1 MAARHRKRRS
11 RSKKIA
17 MVGVATATATAM
29 TVGAS
34 PPPPKPKPVVNGDF
48 DLAAAIRPFPPPDQ
62 IPDLTGGLGTVAYDL
77 SQTIADAVIRGVV
90 GNVNLAALAQ
100 AAGLDLESLLQ
111 QLPADLLTGVLGA
124 VPIDITPL
132 LSAVVGPLTP
142 ALILVLDQLGLTD
155 AQGNITLT
163 NLLSLLGLDLSDPLN
178 LAGLDIPGLNVIT
191 TGPPF
196 TLLKLLGTDLGW
208 VPGLPN
214 SVANEINGTDY
225 LPVGLSGL
233 IGELADTVE
242 GLNPILGG
250 LLDTLALTIPE
261 GLDAVDL
268 RVPVVVGFGLGAFAA
283 GMAYDQVLADLPNQP
298 GGPNNSDGPLLG
310 SITVLPMLLLRNP
323 GRANGGLGAR
333 LYPLFGLFGI
343 DTVTPETQVTSRGG
357 IPILNT
363 GLSLGGA
370 NLIPVKVDATV
381 EYDLLSDFAAWPN
394 PFSMANSLMG
404 FVLPTY
410 ILRGLTLETVPEQL
424 ETQLDEILDNPLG
437 EPLAINLY
445 LTVGSETLPL
455 LEPLYLLSDITSIAT
470 LGVASTNP
478 FGMLANALAPALT
491 SLVNLGYT
499 DVYRTPEGEYERTL
513 TEAGIPTSFFS
524 FPAVNP
530 VQVIPDV
537 INLLVKGFTKEFF
550 SGNPT
555 PATPNAITSLINLL
569 TGGGLGPLGNLG
581 SLVQGVL
588 DGLNPLALAQQQVAP
603 PAANAVPSANTR
615 LLPLSSEGGLEDAK
629 TELDSATEDSELTE
643 VEGEEEGVVDP
654 MKEILKPVEQALKPV
669 EQALK
674 PVQEVLKPVQEILT
688 PAEETDEETTDEEEE
703 ADAADEEEDKG
714 ETTEGSGRHAKPEG
728 EDEPAPS
735 SVTSRTPR
743 HAKDIGEKVTSGLRD
758 IANAVTPKTNDK
770 TTDKE
775 SPKDAADDQK
785 SDADGA
791 ADKDAA

>member
-1 MAARHRKRRS
+1 MAARHRKRGS

-29 TVGAS
+29 TVGAA
-34 PPPPKPKPVVNGDF
+34 PPPPKPKPVVYGDF

-62 IPDLTGGLGTVAYDL
+62 IPDLTGGLGTVGYDI
-77 SQTIADAVIRGVV
+77 SQAIADAVIRGVV
-90 GNVNLAALAQ
+90 GNVNFAALAQ
-100 AAGLDLESLLQ
+100 ALGLDVDSLLQ

-132 LSAVVGPLTP
+132 LNELVGPLTP
-142 ALILVLDQLGLTD
+142 ALILVLDQLDITD
-155 AQGNITLT
+155 AEGNITLT

-225 LPVGLSGL
+225 LPVG
-233 IGELADTVE
+233 AE
-242 GLNPILGG
+242 GLLTTLLNRVTGVLGPLDPVVIG
-250 LLDTLALTIPE
+250 LNAVISLLPD
-261 GLDAVDL
+261 GLEAVDL

-283 GMAYDQVLADLPNQP
+283 GAAYEKVLADLPNQP
-298 GGPNNSDGPLLG
+298 GGVNNPGGPLLG

-343 DTVTPETQVTSRGG
+343 DTVTPETEVTSSGG

-381 EYDLLSDFAAWPN
+381 EYDLLSDFPSWPN

-424 ETQLDEILDNPLG
+424 DTQLDEILDNPLG

-470 LGVASTNP
+470 FGVASTNP

-499 DVYRTPEGEYERTL
+499 DVYRTPEGEYERTH
-513 TEAGIPTSFFS
+513 TEAGVPTSFFS

-530 VQVIPDV
+530 AQVLPDV

-569 TGGGLGPLGNLG
+569 TDGGLGPLGNLGNLG

-588 DGLNPLALAQQQVAP
+588 DGLNPTLARQTAQVVSP
-603 PAANAVPSANTR
+603 PANAAPSAYGAR
-615 LLPLSSEGGLEDAK
+615 LVPLSNESGLEDA
-629 TELDSATEDSELTE
+629 TDELGSAAEDSELSE
-643 VEGEEEGVVDP
+643 VEGEEEDVVN
-654 MKEILKPVEQALKPV
+654 PVEQALKPV
-669 EQALK
+669 EQ
-674 PVQEVLKPVQEILT
+674 VLKPVQEILT
-688 PAEETDEETTDEEEE
+688 PVEETDEETTDEEATDEE
-703 ADAADEEEDKG
+703 SEEEPADEETDDS
-714 ETTEGSGRHAKPEG
+714 TEGSGGKHAKPKG
-728 EDEPAPS
+728 EDEPPPS
-735 SVTSRTPR
+735 SVTSRAPR
-743 HAKDIGEKVTSGLRD
+743 HAKDMADKVTSGLRD
-758 IANAVTPKTNDK
+758 IANAVTPKTNEK
-770 TTDKE
+770 TTQKE
-775 SPKDAADDQK
+775 SPKDADDTK
-785 SDADGA
+785 SDDDGA
-791 ADKDAA
+791 ENKDAA

>member
-1 MAARHRKRRS
+1 
-11 RSKKIA
+11 

-29 TVGAS
+29 TVGAA
-34 PPPPKPKPVVNGDF
+34 PPPPKPKPVVYGDF
-48 DLAAAIRPFPPPDQ
+48 DLAAAIRPFPPPNQ
-62 IPDLTGGLGTVAYDL
+62 IPDLTGGLGTVGYDI
-77 SQTIADAVIRGVV
+77 SQAIADAVIRGVV

-100 AAGLDLESLLQ
+100 AAGLDVDSLLQ

-132 LSAVVGPLTP
+132 LNEIVGPLLTP

-233 IGELADTVE
+233 IGELADRVS
-242 GLNPILGG
+242 GLNPVLG
-250 LLDTLALTIPE
+250 LALETLAATIPP

-283 GMAYDQVLADLPNQP
+283 GMAYEKVLADLPNQP
-298 GGPNNSDGPLLG
+298 GGLNNPNGPLLG
-310 SITVLPMLLLRNP
+310 SITVLPMVLLRNP
-323 GRANGGLGAR
+323 GRANGGLFAR
-333 LYPLFGLFGI
+333 FYPLAGLFGI
-343 DTVTPETQVTSRGG
+343 DTVTPETEVTHSGG

-370 NLIPVKVDATV
+370 NLIPVKVDGTV

-404 FVLPTY
+404 FALPTY

-524 FPAVNP
+524 FPAVDP

-588 DGLNPLALAQQQVAP
+588 DGLNPVALAQNAQVAS
-603 PAANAVPSANTR
+603 PAVNEVSSANAR
-615 LLPLSSEGGLEDAK
+615 LVPLSTEAGLEDAK
-629 TELDSATEDSELTE
+629 AESDSATEGSELPE
-643 VEGEEEGVVDP
+643 EEGEEEDVVD
-654 MKEILKPVEQALKPV
+654 PVEQALKPV

-688 PAEETDEETTDEEEE
+688 PVEETDEEATNEEATDEE
-703 ADAADEEEDKG
+703 ADAADEEEDNG
-714 ETTEGSGRHAKPEG
+714 ETTEGSGGRHAKPKG

-735 SVTSRTPR
+735 SVTSRAPR
-743 HAKDIGEKVTSGLRD
+743 HAKDIADKVTSGLRD

-770 TTDKE
+770 TTDPKPTEKE
-775 SPKDAADDQK
+775 SPKGAGDTK
-785 SDADGA
+785 SDDDGA
-791 ADKDAA
+791 ENKDAA